1 MSQEL
6 FGDDVSEAY
15 DKLRAKRL
23 GLPDGMK
30 AYDTRPSKERR
41 HKKGKLLACDKDKKR
56 RK

>member
-23 GLPDGMK
+23 GLPDEIGR
-30 AYDTRPSKERR
+30 A
-41 HKKGKLLACDKDKKR
+41 HV
-56 RK
+56 